1 MKKFVLVLLILAIV
15 AMAGW
20 QVYSRVVETDVQQ
33 KTSRAAVAV
42 AVETRPI
49 YKDTIHDI
57 GVFTG
62 SLEARSRF
70 DVAPKVAGW
79 LKELLVDVGD
89 TVERNQIIAVLDD
102 EEFAQQVEQARAE
115 LQVAKANAANY
126 ASDLD
131 IAKREYERSKALR
144 EKQIASASELDVS
157 EASFNASQTRYKV
170 SLAQVAQKE
179 AALKTALVRLSYT
192 KVRAF
197 WEDGDQPSSAG
208 VPLSQKRQGPNSQAT
223 GGPQAREEIRDANTP
238 RVVGERFVDVG
249 ELLSVNQPIVSILE
263 NNPLTAVVYVIERDY
278 PKVTIGQQAV
288 ITTDAYPGRTFTGSI
303 TRIAPLLKE
312 SSRQARLEMEV
323 PNPDHTLKPG
333 MFVRARVEF
342 ATHKDATLVPLPA
355 LVKRNTKDGV
365 FIADVKNLKAH
376 FVPVTTGIIN
386 GEIVEVIEPQ
396 VSGLVITMGNHLL
409 EDGSNVTLPEIEP
422 PPASEP
428 ETPQQ
433 VTMTETRT
441 VTAPESP
448 AKKSGDSQ

>member
-1 MKKFVLVLLILAIV
+1 MKKFVLVLLVLAII

-20 QVYSRVVETDVQQ
+20 QLYSRIVKTDVQQ
-33 KTSRAAVAV
+33 KTDRAAVAV

-62 SLEARSRF
+62 SLEAKSRF

-89 TVERNQIIAVLDD
+89 TVERNQVIALLDD
-102 EEFAQQVEQARAE
+102 EEFAQEVEQARAE

-131 IAKREYERSKALR
+131 IANREYERSKQLR

-197 WEDGDQPSSAG
+197 WKDDNQPRIEGALPSNRG
-208 VPLSQKRQGPNSQAT
+208 LQV
-223 GGPQAREEIRDANTP
+223 RDANTP

-288 ITTDAYPGRTFTGSI
+288 VTTDAYPGRTFTGSI

-342 ATHKDATLVPLPA
+342 SRHENATLVPLPA
-355 LVKRNTKDGV
+355 LVKRNNKDGV
-365 FIADVKNLKAH
+365 FVADTKNLKAH

-386 GEIVEVIEPQ
+386 GEIVEITEPQ
-396 VSGLVITMGNHLL
+396 ISGLVITMGNHLL
-409 EDGSNVTLPEIEP
+409 ENGSSITLPKIEP
-422 PPASEP
+422 TQEAKADSKTKSASMAIP
-428 ETPQQ
+428 NT
-433 VTMTETRT
+433 
-441 VTAPESP
+441 
-448 AKKSGDSQ
+448 KSGDSR

>member
-1 MKKFVLVLLILAIV
+1 MKKFLLVILILAIV

-20 QVYSRVVETDVQQ
+20 QIYSRFFVADVKQ
-33 KTSRAAVAV
+33 KPNRPEVSV
-42 AVETRPI
+42 AVETKPI
-49 YKDTIHDI
+49 YKDSIRDI

-62 SLEARSRF
+62 SLEPKSRF

-131 IAKREYERSKALR
+131 IAKREYERSKQLR

-197 WEDGDQPSSAG
+197 WEEGE
-208 VPLSQKRQGPNSQAT
+208 K
-223 GGPQAREEIRDANTP
+223 P

-249 ELLSVNQPIVSILE
+249 ELLSINQPIVSILE

-278 PKVTIGQQAV
+278 PKVTIGQQAI

-312 SSRQARLEMEV
+312 SSRQARLEVEV
-323 PNPDHTLKPG
+323 PNPDLMLKPG

-342 ATHKDATLVPLPA
+342 AKHENATLVPLA
-355 LVKRNTKDGV
+355 AVVKRDNKEGV
-365 FIADVKNLKAH
+365 FITDTQNLKAR

-386 GEIVEVIEPQ
+386 GEIVEITKPEI
-396 VSGLVITMGNHLL
+396 SGMVITMGNHLL
-409 EDGSNVTLPEIEP
+409 ENGSDITLPKI
-422 PPASEP
+422 
-428 ETPQQ
+428 ETPQ
-433 VTMTETRT
+433 EAKAGSKT
-441 VTAPESP
+441 VP
-448 AKKSGDSQ
+448 ANTKSGDSQ